1 MNALQIQQARLNQ
14 LAQNNGKRIA
24 VILEGRDSAGKS
36 GTIREL
42 TQYLSPNW
50 YSVSTTTKP
59 TKNTMK
65 NWLRFWKKRLQK
77 TGKITFFDRSHY
89 SRALCQKVNGW
100 CSARQYGNFMRDVNA
115 WENSQDVIF
124 VKFWLSITEK
134 TQIENLTNR
143 ELSPLQYWK
152 LSPNDKLAVAQYN
165 DYTIAKETMLAQTGE
180 WHSINYDNKAEGRL
194 KLITTLCDILEAKIM
209 PGSK

>member
-1 MNALQIQQARLNQ
+1 MNTLQIQQARLNQ

-50 YSVSTTTKP
+50 YSVSTMAKP

-65 NWLRFWKKRLQK
+65 NWLRFWKKRLPK

-100 CSARQYGNFMRDVNA
+100 CSARQYGNFMRDVKA

-134 TQIENLTNR
+134 TQI
-143 ELSPLQYWK
+143 
-152 LSPNDKLAVAQYN
+152 
-165 DYTIAKETMLAQTGE
+165 
-180 WHSINYDNKAEGRL
+180 
-194 KLITTLCDILEAKIM
+194 
-209 PGSK
+209 

>member
-1 MNALQIQQARLNQ
+1 MNALHIQQARLNQ

-50 YSVSTTTKP
+50 YSVSTMAKP

-65 NWLRFWKKRLQK
+65 NWLRFWKKRLPK